1 MEFLVHVEQNI
12 PPSADAAV
20 MAEVKAKEHARG
32 RELVAQGTI
41 KRFWRVPGRRAS
53 YGLYD
58 VEGPDQLHEILSS
71 LPLFPWMDIEVIP
84 LGTHQLDPGSDRGE
98 DHRGA

>member
-1 MEFLVHVEQNI
+1 MEFLVHVEQHI
-12 PPSADAAV
+12 PPDTDPVMMAD
-20 MAEVKAKEHARG
+20 VKAKEHARG
-32 RELVAQGTI
+32 RELVSQGTI

-58 VEGPDQLHEILSS
+58 VEGPDQLHAILSS

-84 LGTHQLDPGSDRGE
+84 LGSHQLDPESDRGE
-98 DHRGA
+98 DRDGT